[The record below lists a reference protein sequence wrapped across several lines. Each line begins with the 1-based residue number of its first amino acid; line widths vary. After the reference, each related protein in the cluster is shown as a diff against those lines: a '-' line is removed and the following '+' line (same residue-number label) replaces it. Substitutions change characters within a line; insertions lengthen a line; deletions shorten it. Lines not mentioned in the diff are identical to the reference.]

1 VDNQVDPASGTIR
14 TRAVFSNRS
23 RSLTPGLFARVKLV
37 GTEKLNAVLVRD
49 AAIGTDQDRKFVL
62 VVGPGDTLAYRPIVP
77 GRLADGLRIVTS
89 GLKPGERIVVNG
101 LMRVRPGM
109 KVAPTPAAMVPDSVT
124 PVAER

>member
-1 VDNQVDPASGTIR
+1 M
-14 TRAVFSNRS
+14 
-23 RSLTPGLFARVKLV
+23 
-37 GTEKLNAVLVRD
+37 NATLVRD

-77 GRLADGLRIVTS
+77 GRLTDGLRIVTS

-109 KVAPTPAAMVPDSVT
+109 KVAPTLAAMVPDSVT